1 MPLILPK
8 ENATQEEINAW
19 IVETQENY
27 DRIEKELEEK
37 TNREKEL
44 MEHNQK
50 LFLKIT
56 SKKDLLKINSVDI
69 EEEKSQEVPAST
81 ASETCEVE
89 VPNVIKTNEV
99 VVNATELSQAEID
112 DLRG

>member
-27 DRIEKELEEK
+27 DRIEKELEQK

-56 SKKDLLKINSVDI
+56 SKKDK
-69 EEEKSQEVPAST
+69 EEEMEENEEIPFVIDKKMYEQLSEQEK
-81 ASETCEVE
+81 E
-89 VPNVIKTNEV
+89 
-99 VVNATELSQAEID
+99 ELKELI
-112 DLRG
+112 GEE

>member
-27 DRIEKELEEK
+27 DRIEKELEQK
-37 TNREKEL
+37 TTREKEL

-56 SKKDLLKINSVDI
+56 SKKD
-69 EEEKSQEVPAST
+69 EEEEMEDEEIPFVIEKEMYDKLSEQEK
-81 ASETCEVE
+81 E
-89 VPNVIKTNEV
+89 
-99 VVNATELSQAEID
+99 ELKELI
-112 DLRG
+112 GEE

>member
-27 DRIEKELEEK
+27 DRMEKELEQK
-37 TNREKEL
+37 TTREKEL

-56 SKKDLLKINSVDI
+56 SQKEDKQVD
-69 EEEKSQEVPAST
+69 EEEKEEVPFCFD
-81 ASETCEVE
+81 EEMY
-89 VPNVIKTNEV
+89 K
-99 VVNATELSQAEID
+99 ELSYQEKLELD
-112 DLRG
+112 DLIREE

>member
-27 DRIEKELEEK
+27 DRIEKELEQK
-37 TNREKEL
+37 TTREKEL

-56 SKKDLLKINSVDI
+56 SKKD
-69 EEEKSQEVPAST
+69 EEEEMEEEEIPFVIEKEMYDKLSEQEK
-81 ASETCEVE
+81 E
-89 VPNVIKTNEV
+89 
-99 VVNATELSQAEID
+99 ELKELI
-112 DLRG
+112 GEE

>member
-27 DRIEKELEEK
+27 DRIEKELEQK
-37 TNREKEL
+37 TTREKEL

-56 SKKDLLKINSVDI
+56 SKKDEEEMEEDEEIPFVIEKEMYDKVSEQEKAVLKELI
-69 EEEKSQEVPAST
+69 EEE
-81 ASETCEVE
+81 
-89 VPNVIKTNEV
+89 
-99 VVNATELSQAEID
+99 
-112 DLRG
+112 

>member
-27 DRIEKELEEK
+27 DRMEKELEQK

-56 SKKDLLKINSVDI
+56 SKKEDEEVEKEDEEIPSVVDKDFYDKLSVHQQEELRELL
-69 EEEKSQEVPAST
+69 EEE
-81 ASETCEVE
+81 
-89 VPNVIKTNEV
+89 
-99 VVNATELSQAEID
+99 
-112 DLRG
+112 

>member
-8 ENATQEEINAW
+8 ENATQEEINSW

-27 DRIEKELEEK
+27 NRIEKELEQK

-50 LFLKIT
+50 LFLRAT
-56 SKKDLLKINSVDI
+56 ASKKEEKK
-69 EEEKSQEVPAST
+69 EEEFKSKLLGDYAKLL
-81 ASETCEVE
+81 SED
-89 VPNVIKTNEV
+89 
-99 VVNATELSQAEID
+99 ELEM
-112 DLRG
+112 LKEFEEEL

>member
-19 IVETQENY
+19 IVETQESYN
-27 DRIEKELEEK
+27 RIEKELEQK

-44 MEHNQK
+44 IEHNQK

-56 SKKDLLKINSVDI
+56 SKKDEEK
-69 EEEKSQEVPAST
+69 EEEKEKEIPFVISKEMYEQLNEQEQ
-81 ASETCEVE
+81 E
-89 VPNVIKTNEV
+89 
-99 VVNATELSQAEID
+99 ELKELI
-112 DLRG
+112 GEE